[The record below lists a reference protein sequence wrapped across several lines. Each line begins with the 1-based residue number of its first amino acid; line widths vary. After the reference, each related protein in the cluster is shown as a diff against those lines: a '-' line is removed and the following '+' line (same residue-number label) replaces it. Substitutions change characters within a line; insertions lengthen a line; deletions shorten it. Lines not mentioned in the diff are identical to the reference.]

1 MRRSTHSTQTTS
13 CVRPWPRT
21 ARFRLMKVKPALESA
36 MRHVLPCTILLG
48 VLLAVPAA
56 TGAQSLGTAFT

>member
-1 MRRSTHSTQTTS
+1 
-13 CVRPWPRT
+13 
-21 ARFRLMKVKPALESA
+21 MKVKPALESA